1 LFRKNEKEEN
11 VVPDGMEVLED
22 VSGRFGTRA
31 GSNSEGY
38 NSDALVSKPLK
49 QKSLVQLKK
58 IEAPLIPIGNHPF
71 LNLITFLY

>member
-1 LFRKNEKEEN
+1 MNEKEEN